1 MMLSQRSNELAIVL
15 LERQYAAAQTADAR
29 LDVVA
34 RLAISVDGLADIVA
48 TDSKIGWPLDVIR
61 AYARCK
67 GVA

>member
-1 MMLSQRSNELAIVL
+1 MLLSEKTNQLALGL
-15 LERQYAAAQTADAR
+15 LERQYAAAQTAEAR
-29 LDVVA
+29 LGVVA

>member
-29 LDVVA
+29 LGVVA
-34 RLAISVDGLADIVA
+34 RLAISVAGLADIVA
-48 TDSKIGWPLDVIR
+48 TDSRIGWPREVIR

>member
-1 MMLSQRSNELAIVL
+1 MMLSKRSNELALGL

-29 LDVVA
+29 LGVVA
-34 RLAISVDGLADIVA
+34 RLAISVAGLADIVA
-48 TDSKIGWPLDVIR
+48 TDSRIGWPREVIR